1 MPENEISRR
10 DFLKK
15 SAILGTGMVIGGTL
29 LGNKPG
35 EGAIEQITSNER
47 KKPEAE
53 SAKPKEAVQPE
64 QKTENQNIEWLP
76 EPVRQ
81 LWPTIQAESQKYNL
95 DPRLIAIIITE
106 ESGGLNVANSEGSGA
121 TGPMQLMPIAMQEY
135 AMRSGDKQHR
145 DINNPQDNI
154 MVGCWLVN
162 MVNKQYIEKSGVDLY
177 SDLGILML
185 AVGYGDG
192 IGALQA
198 WQRDGMQPTQLSSQ
212 AKNVSRIWTG
222 MWHEKDQPSSPTL
235 NSERGYN
242 T

>member
-1 MPENEISRR
+1 MPESEISRR

-15 SAILGTGMVIGGTL
+15 SAILGTGMVIGGSL
-29 LGNKPG
+29 LSNKQG
-35 EGAIEQITSNER
+35 EVTNKQITLDES

-53 SAKPKEAVQPE
+53 ITKPKKVVQPE
-64 QKTENQNIEWLP
+64 LRTANQVMEWLP
-76 EPVRQ
+76 EPVKQ
-81 LWPTIQAESQKYNL
+81 LWPIIQAESQKYQL

-106 ESGGLNVANSEGSGA
+106 ESGGLNIANTEGSGA
-121 TGPMQLMPIAMQEY
+121 MGPMQLMPIVMQEY
-135 AMRSGDKQHR
+135 AMRSGDRQPR
-145 DINNPQDNI
+145 NINNPQDNI

-162 MVNKQYIEKSGVDLY
+162 MINEQYIEKSGIDLY

-192 IGALQA
+192 IGALRA

-212 AKNVSRIWTG
+212 AKKVSRIWIG

-235 NSERGYN
+235 NFARGYN